1 MTLNIKSA
9 EQCALDQVSLGECM
23 IRLSPPGHGRIE
35 FAGTME
41 VWVGGGEYNVAYA
54 LSRLGLRTGWVGGL
68 VDNPLGELVRHHAR
82 AGGLNLDHA
91 VNVPYDGVGRD
102 ARIGLNFTEVGTG
115 VRPSVTMY
123 DRGHSATMNMK
134 PGDVDFAA
142 LFDKGV
148 RWFHTGGIFACL
160 SEGTR
165 AVTAEALEAAN
176 AAGTIVSYDLN
187 FRSKLWSSEDAIAT
201 TRPLVPFIDCLIGNE
216 EDFQKVLGYEVEGA
230 GDLGELPIGSYKKM
244 VRRVA
249 AEYPNLKVIG
259 TTLREVQERPVEQL
273 VGDTVLGRGR
283 CVLPGAGFPE
293 SGNRGPRRRR
303 RRICERLLLRLPD
316 GRESAAGREVGH
328 RARRLAAKYTR
339 RYVAD
344 HVAGTHPRHEW
355 RLGTHNAITRG
366 RIMSYTQD
374 LFSLSGKTAVVIGG
388 TGELCGAMAVAMA
401 RAGAELALVGRNEAK
416 ARARLAEIEAA
427 GGRGYF
433 AAADVTSRD
442 SIADLLE
449 AVVARSGK
457 CEVLVNGARHQL
469 DDAFRQY

>member
-1 MTLNIKSA
+1 MTLIIKSA

-142 LFDKGV
+142 LFGKGV

-230 GDLGELPIGSYKKM
+230 GDLGELPIKSYKKM

-259 TTLREVQERPVEQL
+259 TTLREVRSGLLNNWSAILYWAEDDTFYQGPAFPSLEIEDRVGGGDGFASGFCYAFLTGASPQEAVKLGTAHGALLQSTR
-273 VGDTVLGRGR
+273 GDTSQITLQELIHVTGGGSARI
-283 CVLPGAGFPE
+283 
-293 SGNRGPRRRR
+293 RR
-303 RRICERLLLRLPD
+303 
-316 GRESAAGREVGH
+316 
-328 RARRLAAKYTR
+328 
-339 RYVAD
+339 
-344 HVAGTHPRHEW
+344 
-355 RLGTHNAITRG
+355 
-366 RIMSYTQD
+366 
-374 LFSLSGKTAVVIGG
+374 
-388 TGELCGAMAVAMA
+388 
-401 RAGAELALVGRNEAK
+401 
-416 ARARLAEIEAA
+416 
-427 GGRGYF
+427 
-433 AAADVTSRD
+433 
-442 SIADLLE
+442 
-449 AVVARSGK
+449 
-457 CEVLVNGARHQL
+457 
-469 DDAFRQY
+469 